1 MITMLLGIVAGMI
14 GVLETLL
21 DVVSQQGYTPTA
33 DWHAYGAIAV
43 SAVGIVVSL
52 FARRHPKIAGVL
64 LYACGVLGFIFA
76 KWSYIPPGI
85 VFFIAATIALFFDM
99 REQPS

>member
-33 DWHAYGAIAV
+33 NLDAYAAIV
-43 SAVGIVVSL
+43 ISALGIVISF
-52 FARRHPKIAGVL
+52 FARRHPKTSGVL
-64 LYACGVLGFIFA
+64 LYACGIGGFIFA

-85 VFFIAATIALFFDM
+85 VFFIAATIAVFFDM
-99 REQPS
+99 REKTS